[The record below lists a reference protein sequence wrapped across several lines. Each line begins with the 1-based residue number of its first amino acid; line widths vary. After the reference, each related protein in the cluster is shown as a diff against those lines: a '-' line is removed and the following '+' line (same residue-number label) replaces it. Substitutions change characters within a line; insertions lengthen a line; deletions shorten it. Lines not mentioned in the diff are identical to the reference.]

1 MAAKK
6 SGKRTSKRKKKA
18 AAQKQIFSER
28 VVGLILCVVSLFGI
42 FHLGYL
48 GVLIV
53 NAFRLLIGDAYLI
66 GIGLLLL
73 FSIYLLIYGKE
84 PQLKSRYWGGILLII
99 LGISLGLEAIFFN
112 KLDLH
117 NDFIGVTWQYSSRY
131 TAAHRSF
138 PRQLRS
144 QDLHRQYHWPNI
156 AT

>member
-6 SGKRTSKRKKKA
+6 SGKRTSKRKKTA

-28 VVGLILCVVSLFGI
+28 VVGLILGVVSLFGI

-48 GVLIV
+48 GVLIA

-84 PQLKSRYWGGILLII
+84 PQIKPRYWGGILLII
-99 LGISLGLEAIFFN
+99 LGISLGL
-112 KLDLH
+112 
-117 NDFIGVTWQYSSRY
+117 
-131 TAAHRSF
+131 
-138 PRQLRS
+138 
-144 QDLHRQYHWPNI
+144 
-156 AT
+156 